1 MGLYDRDYTRY
12 NYRPPRRSSGA
23 FPSLTSYVKYLII
36 INVLAFVI
44 DMGTNGTLSRHCALV
59 SEQFAH
65 MIGLPGLSVF
75 AQPWR
80 LITFQFMHSST
91 GHIFMNMLGLYFLGT
106 HFEREW
112 GSKKFLIFYL
122 SCGLVAGLSFLL
134 LQAVGIVSGGFL
146 VGASG
151 GVLGLLAAAAILFPQ
166 FVVFIYFFP
175 VPIRT
180 AAIVIGIGY
189 LLNILQGGP
198 NAGGDAAH
206 IGGMVAALAYCYWPK
221 FKRSDIYKSFVGTT
235 QDFTKPSGISRPSS
249 AEQVEI
255 DQILKKIHEHG
266 IHSLTLEERNKLK
279 RATNSGK

>member
-12 NYRPPRRSSGA
+12 NYRPPHHSSGV
-23 FPSLTSYVKYLII
+23 FPQLTEYVKILII
-36 INVLAFVI
+36 INVVAFVL
-44 DMGTNGTLSRHCALV
+44 DVATHSRLTANCALV
-59 SEQFAH
+59 SEQFAK
-65 MIGLPGLSVF
+65 MINLPAASVF

-106 HFEREW
+106 HFERQW

-122 SCGLVAGLSFLL
+122 ACGLVGGLTFLL
-134 LQAVGIVSGGFL
+134 LQATGVVSGGFL

-189 LLNILQGGP
+189 LFNILQGGP
-198 NAGGDAAH
+198 NAGGDACH
-206 IGGMVAALAYCYWPK
+206 IGGMAAAAAYCYWPK
-221 FKRSDIYKSFVGTT
+221 FKRSDFFRSFASNT
-235 QDFTKPSGISRPSS
+235 QDFTKHSS
-249 AEQVEI
+249 MSHSNTVDQAEI

-266 IHSLTLEERNKLK
+266 IHSLTQEERNKLK
-279 RATNSGK
+279 KATNSGK

>member
-1 MGLYDRDYTRY
+1 
-12 NYRPPRRSSGA
+12 
-23 FPSLTSYVKYLII
+23 
-36 INVLAFVI
+36 
-44 DMGTNGTLSRHCALV
+44 
-59 SEQFAH
+59 
-65 MIGLPGLSVF
+65 
-75 AQPWR
+75 
-80 LITFQFMHSST
+80 
-91 GHIFMNMLGLYFLGT
+91 MNMLGLYFLGT

-134 LQAVGIVSGGFL
+134 LQTVGVVSGGYL

-151 GVLGLLAAAAILFPQ
+151 GILGLLAAAAILFPQ

-206 IGGMVAALAYCYWPK
+206 IGGMVAAIAYCYWPK
-221 FKRSDIYKSFVGTT
+221 FKRSDIYKSFTGTT
-235 QDFTKPSGISRPSS
+235 RDFTRPSAMTRS
-249 AEQVEI
+249 SAAEQVEI
-255 DQILKKIHEHG
+255 DRILKKIHEYG
-266 IHSLTLEERNKLK
+266 IHSLTQEERKKLK